1 MIISHLDLVALDKQ
15 LILDSVSQ
23 KADKPNFC
31 TIVCKFHQLVKKT
44 SLTLDPVMTMP
55 KEYEIRV
62 SNGSDRQ
69 TNNLLFVCKIEAQ
82 NKDYAKQMAALM
94 YIQIYRPKVF
104 EEIII
109 LKFKSYKLEQIE
121 KKQEYIEEN
130 KKIDKKNYNF
140 SYMSGSIQASSYNSL
155 KSRKFDFAEL
165 QNNHG
170 SDTES
175 SCNNTSFKLSNKG
188 DILPG
193 YDSANFLNSSGL
205 FLRKSSKAY
214 LHNN

>member
-1 MIISHLDLVALDKQ
+1 
-15 LILDSVSQ
+15 
-23 KADKPNFC
+23 
-31 TIVCKFHQLVKKT
+31 
-44 SLTLDPVMTMP
+44 MTMP

-140 SYMSGSIQASSYNSL
+140 SYMSGSI
-155 KSRKFDFAEL
+155 
-165 QNNHG
+165 
-170 SDTES
+170 
-175 SCNNTSFKLSNKG
+175 
-188 DILPG
+188 
-193 YDSANFLNSSGL
+193 
-205 FLRKSSKAY
+205 
-214 LHNN
+214 